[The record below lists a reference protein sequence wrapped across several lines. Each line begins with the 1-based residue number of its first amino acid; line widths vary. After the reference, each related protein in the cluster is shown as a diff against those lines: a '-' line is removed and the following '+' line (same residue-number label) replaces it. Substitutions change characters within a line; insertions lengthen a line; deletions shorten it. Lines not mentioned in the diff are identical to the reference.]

1 MRPAPGRSS
10 VGRMDVSWPW
20 REAVVDL
27 LELAQ
32 LAQPDGLAAAVNQAV
47 RPLGLDMTIYL
58 VDLEQRALRPLPEPG
73 NPLPPPL
80 AIEATV
86 AGRVF
91 LVVRTAPA
99 PGGGGEPERLWLP
112 LVDGSERPGGGEGL
126 SAGPGVGAGGV
137 RAHGEPV

>member
-1 MRPAPGRSS
+1 MA
-10 VGRMDVSWPW
+10 VSWPW

-27 LELAQ
+27 LEWAQ
-32 LAQPDGLAAAVNQAV
+32 LARPEGLAAAVNQAV

-73 NPLPPPL
+73 KPLPPPL

-91 LVVRTAPA
+91 MGVRTAPG
-99 PGGGGEPERLWLP
+99 PGGGGEPERMWLP
-112 LVDGSERPGGGEGL
+112 LLGGSGSRGGGRGRQ
-126 SAGPGVGAGGV
+126 GGARHV
-137 RAHGEPV
+137 PR